1 MNVLSITQLN
11 SLIGRTLDREYL
23 LKGFYV
29 QGTIVNLKRH
39 SAGHYYFS
47 LKDQDASIDVVMWSS
62 TVMQKG
68 LAGLFEN
75 GLLVTIKASINFW
88 TKAGRLNIVASDM
101 QVGQKSPLQLE
112 FEALKREL
120 TALGYFDDD
129 HKKAIPELSA
139 CIGLV
144 TSSSGAVL
152 HDILHVSLQRNP
164 LVRFKLFS
172 VPVQGDKAGPVIA
185 RGIAAADKDP
195 EVDTIIL
202 GRGGGSAEDL
212 WPFNTRA
219 VVEAVY
225 ACKKPI
231 VSAVGHE
238 TDYTLCDYAADM
250 RGATPSH
257 AAEITVL
264 PMSVMEERLRLK
276 EDYLNTYMRQEVLVR
291 KRTLAALFNRSLGM
305 PALQMIHQQR
315 SLLDKK
321 RGIMTQDMKVALQK
335 EKYQLSLL
343 GQELE
348 ALNPMNIMLKG
359 YSKVE
364 LAGGHMVTSV
374 KGLRAGDQL
383 TLTLSDG
390 AIETE
395 IKEVH
400 HGHKH

>member
-88 TKAGRLNIVASDM
+88 IKAGRLNIVASDM

-120 TALGYFDDD
+120 AALGYFDDD

-164 LVRFKLFS
+164 LVRFKVFS
-172 VPVQGDKAGPVIA
+172 VPVQGDKAGSVIA

-264 PMSVMEERLRLK
+264 PMSVMKERLRLK
-276 EDYLNTYMRQEVLVR
+276 EDYLNTYMRQEVLDR

-348 ALNPMNIMLKG
+348 ALNPLNIMLKG

-364 LAGGHMVTSV
+364 LAGHTVTSV

-383 TLTLSDG
+383 TLTLPDG

>member
-88 TKAGRLNIVASDM
+88 PKAGRLNIVASDM

-164 LVRFKLFS
+164 LVRFKVFS
-172 VPVQGDKAGPVIA
+172 VPVQGAKAGPVIA

-195 EVDTIIL
+195 DVDTIIL

-219 VVEAVY
+219 VVEAGY

-264 PMSVMEERLRLK
+264 PISVMEERLRLK
-276 EDYLNTYMRQEVLVR
+276 EDYLNTYMRQEVLDR

-321 RGIMTQDMKVALQK
+321 RGIMTQDMKAALQK

-364 LAGGHMVTSV
+364 LAGHTVTSV

-383 TLTLSDG
+383 TLTLPDG
-390 AIETE
+390 AIESE

>member
-47 LKDQDASIDVVMWSS
+47 LKDQDASIDAVMWSS

-88 TKAGRLNIVASDM
+88 TKAGRLNIVASDL
-101 QVGQKSPLQLE
+101 QVGQKSPLQVE

-120 TALGYFDDD
+120 TMLGYFDDD

-164 LVRFKLFS
+164 LVRFKVFS

-276 EDYLNTYMRQEVLVR
+276 EDYLNTYMRQEVLDR

-305 PALQMIHQQR
+305 PALQMIHKQR

-321 RGIMTQDMKVALQK
+321 IGIMSQDMKVALQK

-364 LAGGHMVTSV
+364 LAGHTVTSV

-383 TLTLSDG
+383 TLTLQDG

>member
-62 TVMQKG
+62 TVMQKS
-68 LAGLFEN
+68 LTGLFEN

-101 QVGQKSPLQLE
+101 EVGQKSPLQLE

-129 HKKAIPELSA
+129 HKKAITELSA

-164 LVRFKLFS
+164 LVRFKVFS

-264 PMSVMEERLRLK
+264 PISVMEERLRLK
-276 EDYLNTYMRQEVLVR
+276 EDYLNTYMRQEVLDR

-364 LAGGHMVTSV
+364 LAGHTVTSV

-383 TLTLSDG
+383 TLTLPDG

>member
-47 LKDQDASIDVVMWSS
+47 LKDQDASIDVVMWAS

-68 LAGLFEN
+68 LVGLFEN

-164 LVRFKLFS
+164 LVRFKVFS

-185 RGIAAADKDP
+185 RGIAEADKDP

-264 PMSVMEERLRLK
+264 PMSIMEERLRLK
-276 EDYLNTYMRQEVLVR
+276 EDYLNTYMRQEVLDR

-364 LAGGHMVTSV
+364 LAGHTVTSV

-383 TLTLSDG
+383 TLTLPDG

>member
-47 LKDQDASIDVVMWSS
+47 LKDQDASIDAVMWSS

-101 QVGQKSPLQLE
+101 QVGQKSPLQVE

-164 LVRFKLFS
+164 LVRFKVYS

-195 EVDTIIL
+195 DVDTIIL

-276 EDYLNTYMRQEVLVR
+276 EDYLNTYMRQEVLDR

-305 PALQMIHQQR
+305 PALQMIHKQR

-321 RGIMTQDMKVALQK
+321 IGIMSQDMKVALQK

-348 ALNPMNIMLKG
+348 AFNPMNIMLKG

-364 LAGGHMVTSV
+364 LAGHTVTSV

-383 TLTLSDG
+383 TLTLQDG

>member
-68 LAGLFEN
+68 LVGLFEN

-120 TALGYFDDD
+120 AALGYFDDD

-164 LVRFKLFS
+164 LVRFKVFS

-276 EDYLNTYMRQEVLVR
+276 EDYLNTYMRQEVLDR

-364 LAGGHMVTSV
+364 LAGHTVTSV

>member
-62 TVMQKG
+62 TVMQKE

-195 EVDTIIL
+195 DVDTIIL

-264 PMSVMEERLRLK
+264 PISVMEERLRLR
-276 EDYLNTYMRQEVLVR
+276 EDYLNTYMRQEVLDR

-321 RGIMTQDMKVALQK
+321 RGIMTQDMKAALQK

-364 LAGGHMVTSV
+364 LAGHTVTSV

-383 TLTLSDG
+383 TLTLPDG
-390 AIETE
+390 AIESE

>member
-88 TKAGRLNIVASDM
+88 TKAGRLNIVASYM

-164 LVRFKLFS
+164 LVRFKVFS

-364 LAGGHMVTSV
+364 LAGHMVTSV

-383 TLTLSDG
+383 TLTLPDG

>member
-68 LAGLFEN
+68 LVGLFEN

-164 LVRFKLFS
+164 LVRFKVFS

-364 LAGGHMVTSV
+364 LAGHMVTSV

>member
-47 LKDQDASIDVVMWSS
+47 LKDQDASIDVVMWAS

-68 LAGLFEN
+68 LVGLFEN

-164 LVRFKLFS
+164 LVRFKVFS

-185 RGIAAADKDP
+185 RGIAEADKDP

-264 PMSVMEERLRLK
+264 PMSIMEERLRLK
-276 EDYLNTYMRQEVLVR
+276 EDYLNTYMRQEVLDR

-364 LAGGHMVTSV
+364 LAGHMVTSV

-383 TLTLSDG
+383 TLTLPDG

>member
-47 LKDQDASIDVVMWSS
+47 LKDQEASIDVVMWSS

-101 QVGQKSPLQLE
+101 LVGQKSPLQLE

-195 EVDTIIL
+195 DVDTIIL

-264 PMSVMEERLRLK
+264 PISVMEERLRLK
-276 EDYLNTYMRQEVLVR
+276 EDYLNTYMRQEVLDR

-315 SLLDKK
+315 TLLDKK

-364 LAGGHMVTSV
+364 LEGHTVTSV
-374 KGLRAGDQL
+374 KGLEAGDQL
-383 TLTLSDG
+383 TLTLPDG

>member
-47 LKDQDASIDVVMWSS
+47 LKDQEASIDVVMWSS

-152 HDILHVSLQRNP
+152 HDILHVSLHRNP

-195 EVDTIIL
+195 DVDTIIL

-264 PMSVMEERLRLK
+264 PISVMEERLRLK
-276 EDYLNTYMRQEVLVR
+276 EDYLNTYMRQEVLDR

-321 RGIMTQDMKVALQK
+321 MGIMTQDMKVALQK

-364 LAGGHMVTSV
+364 LEGHTVTSV
-374 KGLRAGDQL
+374 KGLEAGDQL
-383 TLTLSDG
+383 TLTLPDG

>member
-101 QVGQKSPLQLE
+101 EVGQKSPLQLE

-343 GQELE
+343 GQKLE

-364 LAGGHMVTSV
+364 LAGHMVTSV

-383 TLTLSDG
+383 TLILSDG

>member
-47 LKDQDASIDVVMWSS
+47 LKDQEASIDVVMWSS

-101 QVGQKSPLQLE
+101 LVGQKSPLQLE

-152 HDILHVSLQRNP
+152 HDILHVSLHRNP

-195 EVDTIIL
+195 DVDTIIL

-212 WPFNTRA
+212 WPFNTRP

-264 PMSVMEERLRLK
+264 PISVMEERLRLK
-276 EDYLNTYMRQEVLVR
+276 EDYLNTYMRQEVLDR

-321 RGIMTQDMKVALQK
+321 MGIMTQDMKVALQK

-364 LAGGHMVTSV
+364 LEGHTVTSV
-374 KGLRAGDQL
+374 KGLEAGDQL
-383 TLTLSDG
+383 TLTLPDG

>member
-47 LKDQDASIDVVMWSS
+47 LKDQDASIDAVMWSS

-101 QVGQKSPLQLE
+101 QVGQKSPLQVE

-195 EVDTIIL
+195 DVDTIIL

-276 EDYLNTYMRQEVLVR
+276 EDYLNTYMRQEVLDR

-305 PALQMIHQQR
+305 PALQMIHKQR

-321 RGIMTQDMKVALQK
+321 IGIMSQDMKVALQK

-364 LAGGHMVTSV
+364 LAGHTVTSV

-383 TLTLSDG
+383 TLTLQDG

>member
-276 EDYLNTYMRQEVLVR
+276 EDYLNTYMRQEVLDR

-321 RGIMTQDMKVALQK
+321 RGIMAQDMKVALQK

-364 LAGGHMVTSV
+364 LAGHTVTSV

-383 TLTLSDG
+383 TLTLPDG

>member
-68 LAGLFEN
+68 LVGLFEN

-164 LVRFKLFS
+164 LVRFKVFS

-264 PMSVMEERLRLK
+264 PISVMEERLRLK
-276 EDYLNTYMRQEVLVR
+276 EDYLNTYMRQEVLDR

-321 RGIMTQDMKVALQK
+321 RGMMAQDMKVALQK

-364 LAGGHMVTSV
+364 LAGHTVTSV

-383 TLTLSDG
+383 TLTLPDG

>member
-120 TALGYFDDD
+120 AALGYFDDD

-164 LVRFKLFS
+164 LVRFKVFS

-276 EDYLNTYMRQEVLVR
+276 EDYLNTYMRQEVLDR

-335 EKYQLSLL
+335 EKYQLFLL

-364 LAGGHMVTSV
+364 LAGHTVTSV

-383 TLTLSDG
+383 TLTLPDG

>member
-172 VPVQGDKAGPVIA
+172 VPVQGNKAGPVIA

-264 PMSVMEERLRLK
+264 PISVMEERLRLK
-276 EDYLNTYMRQEVLVR
+276 EDYLNTYMRQEVLDR

-321 RGIMTQDMKVALQK
+321 RGMMAQDMKVALQK

-364 LAGGHMVTSV
+364 LAGHTVTSV

-383 TLTLSDG
+383 TLTLPDG

>member
-11 SLIGRTLDREYL
+11 SLIGRTLDHEYL

-47 LKDQDASIDVVMWSS
+47 LKDQDASIDAVMWSS

-164 LVRFKLFS
+164 LVRFKVFS

-202 GRGGGSAEDL
+202 GRGGGSTEDL
-212 WPFNTRA
+212 WPFNTRV

-264 PMSVMEERLRLK
+264 PISIMEERLRLK
-276 EDYLNTYMRQEVLVR
+276 EDYLITYMRQEVLDR
-291 KRTLAALFNRSLGM
+291 KRNLAALFNRSLGM
-305 PALQMIHQQR
+305 PALQMIHKQR
-315 SLLDKK
+315 FLLDKK
-321 RGIMTQDMKVALQK
+321 MGIMAQDMKVALQK

-364 LAGGHMVTSV
+364 LAGHTVTSV
-374 KGLRAGDQL
+374 KRLHAGDQL
-383 TLTLSDG
+383 TLTLQDG
-390 AIETE
+390 SIETE
-395 IKEVH
+395 IKEVY

>member
-47 LKDQDASIDVVMWSS
+47 LKDQDASIDVVMWAS

-120 TALGYFDDD
+120 TALGYFDDV

-276 EDYLNTYMRQEVLVR
+276 EDYLNTYMRQEVLDR

-364 LAGGHMVTSV
+364 LAGHTVTSV

-383 TLTLSDG
+383 TLTLPDG

>member
-1 MNVLSITQLN
+1 M
-11 SLIGRTLDREYL
+11 
-23 LKGFYV
+23 
-29 QGTIVNLKRH
+29 
-39 SAGHYYFS
+39 
-47 LKDQDASIDVVMWSS
+47 
-62 TVMQKG
+62 
-68 LAGLFEN
+68 
-75 GLLVTIKASINFW
+75 
-88 TKAGRLNIVASDM
+88 
-101 QVGQKSPLQLE
+101 
-112 FEALKREL
+112 
-120 TALGYFDDD
+120 
-129 HKKAIPELSA
+129 
-139 CIGLV
+139 
-144 TSSSGAVL
+144 
-152 HDILHVSLQRNP
+152 
-164 LVRFKLFS
+164 
-172 VPVQGDKAGPVIA
+172 
-185 RGIAAADKDP
+185 
-195 EVDTIIL
+195 DTIIL

-276 EDYLNTYMRQEVLVR
+276 EDYLNTYMRQEVLDR

-335 EKYQLSLL
+335 EKHQLSLL

-364 LAGGHMVTSV
+364 LAGHMVTSV

-383 TLTLSDG
+383 TLTLPDG
-390 AIETE
+390 AIDTE

>member
-47 LKDQDASIDVVMWSS
+47 LKDQEASIDVVMWSS

-144 TSSSGAVL
+144 TSSSGAIL

-195 EVDTIIL
+195 DVDTIIL

-212 WPFNTRA
+212 WPFNTRP

-264 PMSVMEERLRLK
+264 PISVMEERLRLK
-276 EDYLNTYMRQEVLVR
+276 EDYLNTYMRQEVLDR

-321 RGIMTQDMKVALQK
+321 MGIMTQDMKVALQK

-364 LAGGHMVTSV
+364 LEGHTVTSV
-374 KGLRAGDQL
+374 KGLEAGDQL
-383 TLTLSDG
+383 TLTLPDG

-395 IKEVH
+395 IKEVY

>member
-1 MNVLSITQLN
+1 
-11 SLIGRTLDREYL
+11 
-23 LKGFYV
+23 
-29 QGTIVNLKRH
+29 
-39 SAGHYYFS
+39 
-47 LKDQDASIDVVMWSS
+47 
-62 TVMQKG
+62 MQKG

-101 QVGQKSPLQLE
+101 QVGQKSPLQVE

-164 LVRFKLFS
+164 LVRFKVFS

-276 EDYLNTYMRQEVLVR
+276 EDYLNTYMRQEVLDR
-291 KRTLAALFNRSLGM
+291 KRTLAALFNRYLGM
-305 PALQMIHQQR
+305 PALQMIHKQR
-315 SLLDKK
+315 SFLDKK
-321 RGIMTQDMKVALQK
+321 IGIMSQDMKVALQK

-364 LAGGHMVTSV
+364 LAGHTVTSV

-383 TLTLSDG
+383 TLTLQDG

>member
-195 EVDTIIL
+195 DVDTIIL

-264 PMSVMEERLRLK
+264 PISVMEERLRLR
-276 EDYLNTYMRQEVLVR
+276 EDYLNTYMRQEVLDR

-321 RGIMTQDMKVALQK
+321 RGIMTQDMKAALQK
-335 EKYQLSLL
+335 ENYQLSLL

-364 LAGGHMVTSV
+364 LAGHTVTSV

-383 TLTLSDG
+383 TLTLPDG
-390 AIETE
+390 AIESE

>member
-47 LKDQDASIDVVMWSS
+47 LKDQDASIDAVMWSS

-101 QVGQKSPLQLE
+101 QVGQKSPLQVE

-164 LVRFKLFS
+164 LVRFKVFS

-276 EDYLNTYMRQEVLVR
+276 EDYLNTYMRQEVLDR

-305 PALQMIHQQR
+305 PALQMIHKQR

-321 RGIMTQDMKVALQK
+321 IGIMSQDMKVALQK

-364 LAGGHMVTSV
+364 LAGHMVTSV

-383 TLTLSDG
+383 TLTLQDG

>member
-47 LKDQDASIDVVMWSS
+47 LKDQDASIDAVMWSS

-68 LAGLFEN
+68 LVGLFEN

-101 QVGQKSPLQLE
+101 QVGQKSHLQVE

-164 LVRFKLFS
+164 LVRFKVFS

-276 EDYLNTYMRQEVLVR
+276 EDYLNTYMRQEVLDR

-305 PALQMIHQQR
+305 PALQMIHKQR

-321 RGIMTQDMKVALQK
+321 IGIMSQDMKVALQK
-335 EKYQLSLL
+335 EKYQLSIL

-364 LAGGHMVTSV
+364 LAGHTVTSV

-383 TLTLSDG
+383 TLTLQDG

>member
-68 LAGLFEN
+68 LVGLFEN

-185 RGIAAADKDP
+185 RGIAVADKDP

-276 EDYLNTYMRQEVLVR
+276 EDYLNTYMRQEVLDR

-364 LAGGHMVTSV
+364 LAGHMVTSV

-383 TLTLSDG
+383 TLTLPDG

>member
-47 LKDQDASIDVVMWSS
+47 LKDQDASIDAVMWSS

-68 LAGLFEN
+68 LEGLFEN

-101 QVGQKSPLQLE
+101 QVGQKSPLQVE

-164 LVRFKLFS
+164 LVRFKVFS

-276 EDYLNTYMRQEVLVR
+276 EDYLNTYMRQEVSDR

-305 PALQMIHQQR
+305 PALQMIHKQR
-315 SLLDKK
+315 SFLDKK
-321 RGIMTQDMKVALQK
+321 IGIMSQDMKVALQK

-364 LAGGHMVTSV
+364 LAGHTVTSV

-383 TLTLSDG
+383 TLTLQDG

>member
-62 TVMQKG
+62 TVMQKS
-68 LAGLFEN
+68 LTGLFEN

-112 FEALKREL
+112 FEVLKREL

-276 EDYLNTYMRQEVLVR
+276 EDYLNTYMRQEVLDR

-335 EKYQLSLL
+335 ENYQLSLL

-364 LAGGHMVTSV
+364 LAGHTVTSV

-383 TLTLSDG
+383 TLTLPDG

>member
-185 RGIAAADKDP
+185 RGIAAADKDHD
-195 EVDTIIL
+195 VDTIIL

-264 PMSVMEERLRLK
+264 PISVMEERLRLK
-276 EDYLNTYMRQEVLVR
+276 EDYLNTYMRQEVLDR

-321 RGIMTQDMKVALQK
+321 RGIMTQDMKAALQK

-348 ALNPMNIMLKG
+348 GLNPMIIMLKG

-364 LAGGHMVTSV
+364 LAGHTVTSV

-383 TLTLSDG
+383 TLTLPDG
-390 AIETE
+390 AIDTE

>member
-47 LKDQDASIDVVMWSS
+47 LKDQDASIDAVMWSS

-88 TKAGRLNIVASDM
+88 TKAGRLNIVVSDM

-172 VPVQGDKAGPVIA
+172 VPVQGNKAGPVIA

-264 PMSVMEERLRLK
+264 PISVIEERLRLK
-276 EDYLNTYMRQEVLVR
+276 EDYLNTYMRQEVLDR

-305 PALQMIHQQR
+305 PALQMIHKQR
-315 SLLDKK
+315 FLLDKK
-321 RGIMTQDMKVALQK
+321 MGIMAQDMKVALQK

-343 GQELE
+343 GQELD

-364 LAGGHMVTSV
+364 LAGHTVTSV

-383 TLTLSDG
+383 TLTLPDG

>member
-47 LKDQDASIDVVMWSS
+47 LKDQDASIDAVMWSS

-101 QVGQKSPLQLE
+101 QVGQKSPLQVE

-195 EVDTIIL
+195 DVDTIIL
-202 GRGGGSAEDL
+202 GRGGGSTEDL

-264 PMSVMEERLRLK
+264 PISVMEERLRLK
-276 EDYLNTYMRQEVLVR
+276 EDYLNTYMRQEVLDR

-321 RGIMTQDMKVALQK
+321 RGIMTQDMKAALQK

-364 LAGGHMVTSV
+364 LAGHTVTSV

-383 TLTLSDG
+383 TLTLPDG
-390 AIETE
+390 AIESE

>member
-47 LKDQDASIDVVMWSS
+47 LKDQDASIDAVMWSS

-101 QVGQKSPLQLE
+101 QVGQKSPLQVE

-164 LVRFKLFS
+164 LVRFKVFS

-276 EDYLNTYMRQEVLVR
+276 EDYLNTYMRQEVLDR
-291 KRTLAALFNRSLGM
+291 KRTLAALFNRYLGM
-305 PALQMIHQQR
+305 PALQMIHKQR
-315 SLLDKK
+315 SFLDKK
-321 RGIMTQDMKVALQK
+321 IGIMSQDMKVALQK

-348 ALNPMNIMLKG
+348 ALNPINIMLKG

-364 LAGGHMVTSV
+364 LAGHTLTSV

-383 TLTLSDG
+383 TLTLQDG

>member
-62 TVMQKG
+62 TVMQKS
-68 LAGLFEN
+68 LTGLFEN

-276 EDYLNTYMRQEVLVR
+276 EDYLNTYMRQEVLDR

-348 ALNPMNIMLKG
+348 TLNPMNIMLKG

-364 LAGGHMVTSV
+364 LAGHMVTSV

-383 TLTLSDG
+383 TLTLPDG

>member
-62 TVMQKG
+62 TVMQKS
-68 LAGLFEN
+68 LTGLFEN

-202 GRGGGSAEDL
+202 GRGDGSAEDL

-276 EDYLNTYMRQEVLVR
+276 EDYLNTYMRQEVLDR

-348 ALNPMNIMLKG
+348 TLNPMNIMLKG

-364 LAGGHMVTSV
+364 LAGHMVTSV

-383 TLTLSDG
+383 TLTLADG